1 MHEWSIRDA
10 KNHLSE
16 VVEAAQRAPQ
26 AITKR
31 GRPAVIVLSKKDYD
45 RLQQQREPLTSFFG
59 RAGLQDVEIERVKAA
74 VRDEG
79 EL

>member
-10 KNHLSE
+10 RDHLSK

-45 RLQQQREPLTSFFG
+45 HLQQQREPLTSFLA
-59 RAGLQDVEIERVKAA
+59 RGLEGVEIERIEGAM
-74 VRDEG
+74 RDEG

>member
-1 MHEWSIRDA
+1 MREWSIRDA

-16 VVEAAQRAPQ
+16 VVEAAQRSPQ

-31 GRPAVIVLSKKDYD
+31 GRPAVVVLSKNDYD
-45 RLQQQREPLTSFFG
+45 RLLQQREPLTSFFA
-59 RAGLQDVEIERVKAA
+59 RGLEGVEIERIEGAM
-74 VRDEG
+74 RDDG

>member
-1 MHEWSIRDA
+1 MHGWSIRDA

-16 VVEAAQRAPQ
+16 VVEAAQRSPQ

-31 GRPAVIVLSKKDYD
+31 GRPAVVVVSKNDYD
-45 RLQQQREPLTSFFG
+45 RLLQQREPLTSFFA
-59 RAGLQDVEIERVKAA
+59 RGLGGVEIERIEGAM
-74 VRDEG
+74 RDDG

>member
-45 RLQQQREPLTSFFG
+45 RLQQQREPLTSFLA
-59 RAGLQDVEIERVKAA
+59 RGLEGVEIERIEGAM
-74 VRDEG
+74 RDEG